1 VILEIAGA
9 STMVHGLRNSA
20 LAAMLAF
27 LVLPGIAQARNCTR
41 AEAADGDRWTRLSQ
55 RDHDGS
61 IVRNLPWGVPVP
73 TGPTTNEHLVV
84 LTEYVN
90 LFDDDLLIPLWSAE
104 QLVARQPGPDSGRI
118 NCFRPNP
125 RVLPQSDLKN
135 DYDEE
140 IHDQGHLT
148 PSEDQSG
155 SVRAN
160 VNTFFYTNMTPQIG
174 RFNQVTWNRLEATVR
189 RWVRTDRPLYV
200 ITGAVLDRD
209 GDGRRDADADAPR
222 MQPRHNRPARVA
234 IPSHFYKIIA
244 YRQPNGRLATLSV
257 LLPHDGTPL
266 TGRDI
271 GRLFERHVTTV
282 AAIEQL
288 TGLDFFPAGP
298 GLDEETEFCRYA
310 GGSPRSLCGP

>member
-1 VILEIAGA
+1 MMNKSWAG
-9 STMVHGLRNSA
+9 A
-20 LAAMLAF
+20 LAALAA
-27 LVLPGIAQARNCTR
+27 LLALPGVVQARTCTR
-41 AEAADGDRWTRLSQ
+41 AEAADGDRWTWLNQ
-55 RDHDGS
+55 RDHDGA
-61 IVRNLPWGVPVP
+61 IARNLPWGTPVP
-73 TGPTTNEHLVV
+73 TGSTSNERLVV

-104 QLVARQPGPDSGRI
+104 QLVARRAGRDSGRI
-118 NCFRPNP
+118 NCFRANP
-125 RVLPQSDLKN
+125 RVLPQSDLRR

-160 VNTFFYTNMTPQIG
+160 VNTFYYTNMTPQIA

-189 RWVRTDRPLYV
+189 RWVSADRPLYI
-200 ITGAVLDRD
+200 ITGSVLDRD

-234 IPSHFYKIIA
+234 IPSAFYKIIA
-244 YRQPNGRLATLSV
+244 YLQPNGRLATLSV
-257 LLPHDGTPL
+257 LLPHDGTRL
-266 TGRDI
+266 TGRDL
-271 GRLFERHVTTV
+271 GRHFERHVTTV
-282 AAIEQL
+282 SAIEQL
-288 TGLDFFPAGP
+288 TGLDFFPTGP